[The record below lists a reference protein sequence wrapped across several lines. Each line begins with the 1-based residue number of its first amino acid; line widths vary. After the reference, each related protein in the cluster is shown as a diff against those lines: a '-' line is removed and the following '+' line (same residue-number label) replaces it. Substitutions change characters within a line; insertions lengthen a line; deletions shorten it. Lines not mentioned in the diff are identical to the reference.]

1 LPQPRLSRKAGTSV
15 KMLLKL
21 PCLRIYCYSINS
33 DIVERQK
40 RKKRTDVRDT
50 LSNQLLNFW
59 LSGVHKYRAKKG
71 VEKRGQ

>member
-1 LPQPRLSRKAGTSV
+1 MEPLNLV
-15 KMLLKL
+15 NLLL
-21 PCLRIYCYSINS
+21 FNNS